1 MKSVLSLALFAA
13 SALAQ
18 GAAIGYPP
26 QGLSVS
32 PGSNLT
38 VQVERPDTLTGS
50 EEVAVVIG
58 IQSCPGTPCISPADY
73 MGQILYNGPFNPQFH
88 EPYNPPYENFTFP
101 ENMPGPPYENF
112 TVQIPDGIASGTA
125 LIGVVHVTL
134 VALSLYPLLETL
146 NTTITI
152 S

>member
-1 MKSVLSLALFAA
+1 MKSILSLALLAVSAFAQ
-13 SALAQ
+13 SAD
-18 GAAIGYPP
+18 IGYPP

-38 VQVERPDTLTGS
+38 VQIQKPDSLTNS

-58 IQSCPGTPCISPADY
+58 IQSCPGKPCSSPMVS
-73 MGQILYNGPFNPQFH
+73 MGQILYNGPFNPQ
-88 EPYNPPYENFTFP
+88 FP

-112 TVQIPDGIASGTA
+112 TVQIPDGIASGTV
-125 LIGVVHVTL
+125 LIGAVHVTL
-134 VALSLYPLLETL
+134 VGLSLHPLLETL
-146 NTTITI
+146 NATITI

>member
-18 GAAIGYPP
+18 SAAIGYPP

-38 VQVERPDTLTGS
+38 VQVERPDTLSGS
-50 EEVAVVIG
+50 EEVAIVIG

-88 EPYNPPYENFTFP
+88 EPYNPPYENFT
-101 ENMPGPPYENF
+101 
-112 TVQIPDGIASGTA
+112 VQIPSSIANGTA
-125 LIGVVHVTL
+125 LLGVAH
-134 VALSLYPLLETL
+134 VALVGAGLYPWLETL
-146 NTTITI
+146 NRTITV